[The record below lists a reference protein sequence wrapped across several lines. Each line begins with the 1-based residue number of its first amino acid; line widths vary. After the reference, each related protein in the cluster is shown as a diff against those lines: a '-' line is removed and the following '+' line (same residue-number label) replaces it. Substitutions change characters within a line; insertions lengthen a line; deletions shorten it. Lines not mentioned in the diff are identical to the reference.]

1 VSAVLRL
8 YTDFVCPFC
17 FIAEESTVP
26 KLIEAF
32 DLTLDWRGFE
42 LHPST
47 PPGGKSLSALFPGAD
62 LDALHARTR
71 AFAEGFGVVD
81 FRPPGW
87 LYNTRRVL
95 AASEYAREQGN
106 LAPFRRAAFSANFRE
121 QRDMESDDTLRLL
134 AKKAELDPEAT
145 VAAAADSSFFEKV
158 DARQRDARSEGVTGV
173 PTFMI
178 GKHRLVGCHPYDRMA
193 RFAEQALT
201 S

>member
-1 VSAVLRL
+1 MSAVLRL

-26 KLIEAF
+26 KLLLDF

-62 LDALHARTR
+62 LEALHARTR
-71 AFAEGFGVVD
+71 SFAEGFGVVD
-81 FRPPGW
+81 FRPPDW

-95 AASEYAREQGN
+95 AASEFAREQGK
-106 LAPFRRAAFSANFRE
+106 LAPFRKAAFFANFRE
-121 QRDMESDDTLRLL
+121 HLDMESDDTLRSL
-134 AKKAELDPEAT
+134 ASKAELDPEAT
-145 VAAAADSSFFEKV
+145 VAAAADPTFFEKV

-178 GKHRLVGCHPYDRMA
+178 GNQRLVGCQPYERMA
-193 RFAEQALT
+193 RFVEQALT